1 MADSFDRLAAAL
13 ADRYPI
19 ERELGR
25 GGMASVYLA
34 HDVKHGRRVAIK
46 VLRPEL
52 AATLGP
58 DRFVREITIAAQ
70 LAHPHILPLFDSG
83 EADGFLYYVMPYVA
97 GESLRDRLNR
107 EGTLPVP
114 EAVRLAQQIASALAY
129 AHQQGVVHRD
139 IKPENILLTGDQAIV
154 ADFGIARA
162 VEAAAGDRL
171 TETGLAVGTPA
182 YMSPEQALGGTGLGA
197 TTDVYSLGCVVY
209 EMLTGQPPYR
219 GPTPR
224 AVLAQHA
231 AGALPALRTSHPELP
246 VPLERVVQQALAKE
260 PGERF
265 QSATDLAG
273 ALAEAL
279 TPEAAIAEARRVA
292 RRRWTRALIVA
303 GLVALLSASGW
314 WLRSVR
320 GAHPI
325 RKLAVVPASNMTRD
339 TTQDYFVDGV
349 HDALVTE
356 LQRAGIAVIARQ

>member
-1 MADSFDRLAAAL
+1 
-13 ADRYPI
+13 
-19 ERELGR
+19 
-25 GGMASVYLA
+25 
-34 HDVKHGRRVAIK
+34 
-46 VLRPEL
+46 
-52 AATLGP
+52 
-58 DRFVREITIAAQ
+58 
-70 LAHPHILPLFDSG
+70 
-83 EADGFLYYVMPYVA
+83 
-97 GESLRDRLNR
+97 
-107 EGTLPVP
+107 
-114 EAVRLAQQIASALAY
+114 VRLAQQIASALAY